1 MRILILFSSILI
13 ALGSAAHGQSAYPAR
28 TIQVVVGFPPG
39 AAPDVAARI
48 LANKL
53 AERLR
58 VAVVVENA
66 TGAAGNTATAKVAR
80 AEPDGYTLL
89 MAGSAAIVINPSLYE
104 HLSFDPQTDLVPIT
118 EVCYTPNILVVP
130 ADLPVQTVAD
140 LIRYIQANP
149 RKLSYGSAGIGT
161 SQHLAGELLKKSA
174 KLDIT
179 HVPYR
184 GGPAAIKDLIGGQI
198 LMEFANIN
206 DALPL
211 VREHKL
217 KALAVTSPHRS
228 PFAPD
233 VPTMQEQGFSEFD
246 IVVWFG
252 LMAPSGTPREVIDL
266 IHREVVSALADP
278 QVKSTL
284 GNLGITPLGSTPAEF
299 ADTIMSEGPRW
310 KALIESSGARAR

>member
-66 TGAAGNTATAKVAR
+66 TGAAGNIATAKVAR

-118 EVCYTPNILVVP
+118 EVYTGEPEKTVLWLCWYW
-130 ADLPVQTVAD
+130 DLSTSRRGAAKK
-140 LIRYIQANP
+140 IRQIGYNACA
-149 RKLSYGSAGIGT
+149 LSRRTCSDKGLDRWPDSDGI
-161 SQHLAGELLKKSA
+161 
-174 KLDIT
+174 
-179 HVPYR
+179 R
-184 GGPAAIKDLIGGQI
+184 
-198 LMEFANIN
+198 
-206 DALPL
+206 
-211 VREHKL
+211 
-217 KALAVTSPHRS
+217 
-228 PFAPD
+228 
-233 VPTMQEQGFSEFD
+233 
-246 IVVWFG
+246 
-252 LMAPSGTPREVIDL
+252 
-266 IHREVVSALADP
+266 
-278 QVKSTL
+278 
-284 GNLGITPLGSTPAEF
+284 
-299 ADTIMSEGPRW
+299 
-310 KALIESSGARAR
+310 